1 MQPIVIQ
8 CKWFTEENTSGFTA
22 DEIDDL
28 NSQLETRLNSD
39 ELSWLEQSDRVKEI
53 SERIL
58 NQY

>member
-1 MQPIVIQ
+1 MT
-8 CKWFTEENTSGFTA
+8 FTDENTSGFTA

-28 NSQLETRLNSD
+28 NRQLEVRLNSD

>member
-1 MQPIVIQ
+1 MTT
-8 CKWFTEENTSGFTA
+8 FTEENTSGFTA

-28 NSQLETRLNSD
+28 NSQLEVRLNSD